1 MDELVPGIILPET
14 RHRLMNII
22 KSLKDR
28 AQIDGAIWAEQSC
41 P

>member
-14 RHRLMNII
+14 RDRLMNII
-22 KSLKDR
+22 KSLKIAPKSMER
-28 AQIDGAIWAEQSC
+28 FWAEQNC